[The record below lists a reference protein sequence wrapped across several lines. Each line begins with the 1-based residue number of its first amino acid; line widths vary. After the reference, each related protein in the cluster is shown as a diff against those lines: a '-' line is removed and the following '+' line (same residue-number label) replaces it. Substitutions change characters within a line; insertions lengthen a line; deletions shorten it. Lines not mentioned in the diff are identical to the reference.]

1 MIYFIKHYWYLLIL
15 GLFLIIFLTM
25 FFSSMIF
32 KASTNNMVK
41 DFNDDVSIES
51 NGNIITLD
59 DLSELPL
66 PVRQWLIKSQIVGKE
81 MIQYMTFTQTGSMRL
96 KEDSD
101 EWVDSLASQYI
112 NVREPSF
119 LWHVNVDMMPIID
132 TLGRDTFIDG
142 LGSMKI
148 SLSGLIPVVN
158 ESDNEKINLSSM
170 HRFLLELPFYPTAA
184 LEDYITWESIDDSSA
199 KAIMSIYDKEV
210 EVVFYFKEN
219 NEIDRVEALRYKD
232 TDEDATKKEFIG
244 YYQGT
249 SEVEGMIVSNKAS
262 LVWMLDDSP
271 YEWYRLENKN
281 ISIN

>member
-1 MIYFIKHYWYLLIL
+1 
-15 GLFLIIFLTM
+15 
-25 FFSSMIF
+25 MIF
-32 KASTNNMVK
+32 KASTNHMV
-41 DFNDDVSIES
+41 DEFNDHVSIES
-51 NGNIITLD
+51 NAGIITLD

-66 PVRQWLIKSQIVGKE
+66 PVRQWLIKSQVVGKE
-81 MIQYMTFTQTGSMRL
+81 MIQYMSFTQTGSMRL
-96 KEDSD
+96 NEDSD

-112 NVREPSF
+112 NVRQPSF
-119 LWHVNVDMMPIID
+119 LWHVNVDMMPVID

-219 NEIDRVEALRYKD
+219 NDIERVEALRYKD
-232 TDEDATKKEFIG
+232 TDEDAAKIEFIG

-249 SEVEGMIVSNKAS
+249 TELEGMIVSNKAS
-262 LVWMLDDSP
+262 LIWMLEDSP
-271 YEWYRLENKN
+271 YEWYRLENKD